1 MESASSHS
9 KRVAVNVICQLV
21 SACDLIMEWNK
32 DVISSDSYV
41 CSPEGMQKMAA
52 SCMLI
57 ETIGESIK
65 KIDRLLPGFLMEISP
80 DIPWR
85 SIMEL
90 RNHIAHG
97 YFNLDAEIIYDVA
110 VNEIPGLKAEFIR
123 ILSVDFF
130 SM

>member
-1 MESASSHS
+1 
-9 KRVAVNVICQLV
+9 
-21 SACDLIMEWNK
+21 MEWNK

-57 ETIGESIK
+57 ETIGEGIK

-85 SIMEL
+85 SIMGL

>member
-1 MESASSHS
+1 
-9 KRVAVNVICQLV
+9 
-21 SACDLIMEWNK
+21 
-32 DVISSDSYV
+32 
-41 CSPEGMQKMAA
+41 
-52 SCMLI
+52 
-57 ETIGESIK
+57 
-65 KIDRLLPGFLMEISP
+65 
-80 DIPWR
+80 
-85 SIMEL
+85 MEL